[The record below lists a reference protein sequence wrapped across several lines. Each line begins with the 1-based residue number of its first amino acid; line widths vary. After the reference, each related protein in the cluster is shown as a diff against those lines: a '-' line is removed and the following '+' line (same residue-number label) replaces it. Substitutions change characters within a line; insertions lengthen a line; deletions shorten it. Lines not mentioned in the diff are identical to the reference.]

1 MNRELDVPS
10 KSFRP
15 SCCGT
20 WLSG

>member
-1 MNRELDVPS
+1 MKRELDVPS

>member
-10 KSFRP
+10 KSFRQ
-15 SCCGT
+15 SCCRT